1 MLNHIGSVTTLYN
14 NMYFYL
20 EEMSVEAE
28 ALDSTFYFILF
39 VLSLTAAV
47 AGQLIIN
54 HRQGIYLDILFL
66 YTLKI
71 KDYYLYIIHRLNRIY

>member
-1 MLNHIGSVTTLYN
+1 
-14 NMYFYL
+14 MYFYL

-71 KDYYLYIIHRLNRIY
+71 EDYYL

>member
-66 YTLKI
+66 YNLKI
-71 KDYYLYIIHRLNRIY
+71 EDYYL

>member
-1 MLNHIGSVTTLYN
+1 MAFVQVIRLEALPFYIYD
-14 NMYFYL
+14 FYL

-54 HRQGIYLDILFL
+54 HRQGIHLDNLS
-66 YTLKI
+66 
-71 KDYYLYIIHRLNRIY
+71 